1 MFGNVFG
8 TPVHSDYS
16 SGAKCAT
23 NSGSN
28 CVCPLGTDYSESA
41 TWAVVGA
48 PVSDVEALMN
58 DFHKPAWRGS
68 LPYKTEGPNNR
79 PGMSKRT
86 STYKTLLGIFNFTEI
101 LTKWEKKPNGSFI
114 QKLEYLEAVGNLTS
128 NPWGGY
134 WITITGDYVF
144 GDQTLI
150 QWSTYLC
157 SRGVVND
164 WAKLHEASFRNV
176 IDILRPKTTGFNVA
190 PFSVPPAFS

>member
-1 MFGNVFG
+1 MVITSTLLSLALMFGNVFG

-58 DFHKPAWRGS
+58 DC
-68 LPYKTEGPNNR
+68 PNNR

-128 NPWGGY
+128 NPWAL
-134 WITITGDYVF
+134 ISAQEESLTIGQSYM
-144 GDQTLI
+144 
-150 QWSTYLC
+150 
-157 SRGVVND
+157 R
-164 WAKLHEASFRNV
+164 
-176 IDILRPKTTGFNVA
+176 LRSGM
-190 PFSVPPAFS
+190 